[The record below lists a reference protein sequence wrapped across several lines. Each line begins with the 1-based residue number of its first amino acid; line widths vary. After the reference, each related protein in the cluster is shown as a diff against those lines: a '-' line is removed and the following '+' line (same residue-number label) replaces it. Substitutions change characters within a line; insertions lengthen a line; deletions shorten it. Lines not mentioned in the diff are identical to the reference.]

1 MLIAVAV
8 VVAVMDPSGASQVVV
23 AVVVVAIVAVDALR
37 RRSLPKTVAA
47 LAARKPVLRRG

>member
-8 VVAVMDPSGASQVVV
+8 VVAVMDPSGAQVVV
-23 AVVVVAIVAVDALR
+23 AVVVVAIVAVAALR

-47 LAARKPVLRRG
+47 LPAQSPVLRRG